1 MEKNG
6 RIGGLFVRLFT
17 ESRSL
22 SRDALEIL
30 LASQRVETGK
40 IPCWKYLIIHHKSII
55 FLHTLRHK
63 KGRKRKNLKI

>member
-30 LASQRVETGK
+30 LASQEWKQGKSLVGNTLSFITNQSFFCTLYVTKKEENGK
-40 IPCWKYLIIHHKSII
+40 I
-55 FLHTLRHK
+55 
-63 KGRKRKNLKI
+63 